1 MKLLLMFSQLFALNT
16 LFNQSF
22 FCLQIYSSL
31 EIDTV
36 VSDLQVASI
45 LLSLFTQPKISWFY
59 SIEIIILV
67 LFGFMIQW
75 IIYNKGHNLREKMEP
90 LLNVIQKT
98 QLSVKGKQVLLE
110 EEVTRL
116 FSNQLE
122 TNPKRS
128 IENKHRVIDYYNHV
142 TAFDHIKK
150 KTYPA
155 TLTIEFELCTYILS
169 IMNQCRQYADDR
181 QIKLNVSKNF
191 AYISCHINE
200 TAMSAALLCLFNR
213 IIETTPQEGQIHITI
228 SHFEKYWH
236 LQITNHP
243 QYKRGNNKQ
252 KVEILSSIFI
262 SLCGSLRT
270 IKQIIHLHGGKIV
283 IDKRRRTLTIL
294 IIVPINCHQNSPK
307 QRGTSGAAQK
317 RDKTTYPSQENGSEP
332 IKTTPEADKSPHI
345 LLIMGDKALN
355 DYLYNTLSTLFRMNT
370 LSKVEQL
377 SLSPE
382 IGTPDAI
389 IIDES
394 INKLHGDKLCSK
406 IELGLGMSYIPII
419 LLLSSNESGTHEA
432 HTGYEADKLTLRAI
446 NISKL
451 KSDIW
456 MLINN
461 HTAQLERIKKRMVKN
476 TSADLFGKTVQSD
489 PTIMFM
495 DRVEKLLEKNLAT
508 EGYTVELLSAD
519 MGMSRTRF
527 YNKMK
532 EITGKPPMYYMFSYK
547 MNKAKGLLIAQE
559 YNITEIAMLLGY
571 CDAKYF
577 GKKFREYYH
586 VSPTRYI
593 REVMEKT
600 NESAK

>member
-1 MKLLLMFSQLFALNT
+1 MKPLLMFSQLFALNT

-22 FCLQIYSSL
+22 FCSQIYNSL
-31 EIDTV
+31 NVDTI

-45 LLSLFTQPKISWFY
+45 FLSLFAQPKISWFY

-75 IIYNKGHNLREKMEP
+75 IIFNRGHNLREKMEP
-90 LLNVIQKT
+90 LLNVIQKA

-110 EEVTRL
+110 EGVSKL
-116 FSNQLE
+116 FADQLQ
-122 TNPKRS
+122 TSKKKS

-142 TAFDHIKK
+142 TAFNHIKG

-155 TLTIEFELCTYILS
+155 ALTIEFELCTYILS
-169 IMNQCRQYADDR
+169 IINQCRQYADAR
-181 QIKLNVSKNF
+181 QIKLNISKNF
-191 AYISCHINE
+191 GYISCHINE
-200 TAMSAALLCLFNR
+200 TAMSAALLCLLNK
-213 IIETTPQEGQIHITI
+213 IIETTPQEGQVHITV
-228 SHFEKYWH
+228 SHFDKYWH

-243 QYKRGNNKQ
+243 QYTKRNNKQ
-252 KVEILSSIFI
+252 KIEILSSIFI

-270 IKQIIHLHGGKIV
+270 IKQIIHLHGGKII

-294 IIVPINCHQNSPK
+294 IIVPINCHQNATR
-307 QRGTSGAAQK
+307 QRGTSGTGQK
-317 RDKTTYPSQENGSEP
+317 KEKTAYAGQENGNEL
-332 IKTTPEADKSPHI
+332 IKGYPDKHKAPHI
-345 LLIMGDKALN
+345 LLIMANKELN
-355 DYLYNTLSTLFRMNT
+355 DYLYTTLSTLFRMNT
-370 LSKVEQL
+370 LQEIEQL
-377 SLSPE
+377 SLSPQ
-382 IGTPDAI
+382 IDTPDAI

-394 INKLHGDKLCSK
+394 INKLHGEKLCTK
-406 IELGLGMSYIPII
+406 IELELGISYVPII
-419 LLLSSNESGTHEA
+419 LLLNNNENHGA
-432 HTGYEADKLTLRAI
+432 CIGYEADKLTLRAI

-461 HTAQLERIKKRMVKN
+461 HTAQLERIKKRMIKN
-476 TSADLFGKTVQSD
+476 TSADLFDKVVQTD

-532 EITGKPPMYYMFSYK
+532 EITGKPPMSYMFSYK

-600 NESAK
+600 DESAK